1 MMTSLRTLALAAGV
15 SAIACAAAAQDAKM
29 GGTLNTIVQPE
40 PTGLNLGLLQNAP
53 TQMVAGQIYESLLRY
68 DENLD
73 PMPGLAR
80 EWTVSDDGLT
90 YTFTLQDGVTW
101 HDGEAFSAADVV
113 FSHDVF
119 LRETSSRWR
128 TVLEHVESITATDDR
143 TVVYQLKTPFG
154 PFLRSFE
161 SGSSPIL
168 PRHIYEGTDFAGN
181 PANATPVGT
190 GPFKFEAWEQGSY
203 IHLVKNPDYY
213 RDGLPRLDEI
223 YYRVIP
229 DAASRTIAFE
239 TGEVDV
245 LPAGSVEMFDLPR
258 IQAMDNVCVTDKGWE
273 FFGPLSLI
281 WLNNRNAPLDDA
293 KLRRAINMAIDRDF
307 AVNAIFAG
315 FGRPATGP
323 VNSSTRFYSGDTPSI
338 QFDADAARALVE
350 ASSYDGQ
357 TLRLLPLPY
366 GEVWQRWAE
375 AVRQNLSDIGVNAE
389 LVASDV
395 AGWNQRLADWD
406 YDMAFTFVYQY
417 GDPALGVAR
426 NYVSTNIA
434 KGSQWNNVEGY
445 ENPEVDRLFA
455 EGATALTDEERAT
468 IYAEAQSLLVEEA
481 PVAWLTEMQQPTVYR
496 CEVKDIVTSAIGMN
510 DSMRDTWIDR

>member
-1 MMTSLRTLALAAGV
+1 
-15 SAIACAAAAQDAKM
+15 
-29 GGTLNTIVQPE
+29 
-40 PTGLNLGLLQNAP
+40 
-53 TQMVAGQIYESLLRY
+53 GQ
-68 DENLD
+68 
-73 PMPGLAR
+73 
-80 EWTVSDDGLT
+80 
-90 YTFTLQDGVTW
+90 
-101 HDGEAFSAADVV
+101 
-113 FSHDVF
+113 
-119 LRETSSRWR
+119 
-128 TVLEHVESITATDDR
+128 
-143 TVVYQLKTPFG
+143 
-154 PFLRSFE
+154 
-161 SGSSPIL
+161 
-168 PRHIYEGTDFAGN
+168 DFAGN
-181 PANATPVGT
+181 PANATPIGT
-190 GPFKFEAWEQGSY
+190 GPFKFDKWEQGSY
-203 IHLVKNPDYY
+203 IHLVKNDDYY
-213 RDGLPRLDEI
+213 VDGHPRLDDI

-258 IQAMDNVCVTDKGWE
+258 IQAMENVCVTDKGWE

-315 FGRPATGP
+315 FGRPATGA

-338 QFDADAARALVE
+338 QFDVDAARELVE

-375 AVRQNLSDIGVNAE
+375 AVRQNLSDIGVNVE

-426 NYVSTNIA
+426 NYISSNIA
-434 KGSQWNNVEGY
+434 KGSQWNNVEGF
-445 ENPEVDRLFA
+445 ENSEVDRLFA
-455 EGATALTDEERAT
+455 EGATALTDEERTA
-468 IYAEAQSLLVEEA
+468 IYAEAQALLVEES

-496 CEVKDIVTSAIGMN
+496 CEVKDLVTSAIGLN
-510 DSMRDTWIDR
+510 DSMRDTWLDR